1 MRGSMRKEAKI
12 GIFSTL
18 VILALIIN
26 MDNIFNS
33 ITGFFLSGF
42 IPGTHIVIPSMVM
55 FAIAVLAISTMIVLA
70 VRKHLPTKYVI
81 KLIRGKVILIDGKHI
96 RSYSA

>member
-1 MRGSMRKEAKI
+1 MRKEARI
-12 GIFSTL
+12 GIFTTL
-18 VILALIIN
+18 VILAIIAN
-26 MDNIFNS
+26 LDNIFNS

-42 IPGTHIVIPSMVM
+42 IPGTHIVIPSLVM
-55 FAIAVLAISTMIVLA
+55 FSVAILAISTMIVIA

-81 KLIRGKVILIDGKHI
+81 RLVHGKVIQIDGKHI

>member
-1 MRGSMRKEAKI
+1 MRKEAKI

-18 VILALIIN
+18 IILALIVS

-33 ITGFFLSGF
+33 LTGFFLSGF
-42 IPGTHIVIPSMVM
+42 IPGTHIVIPSMLM
-55 FAIAVLAISTMIVLA
+55 FGTAILAISTMIVLA
-70 VRKHLPTKYVI
+70 IRKHLPTKYVI
-81 KLIRGKVILIDGKHI
+81 KLIRGRAIQIDGKHI

>member
-1 MRGSMRKEAKI
+1 MRKEAKI

-18 VILALIIN
+18 IILALIVN

-33 ITGFFLSGF
+33 LTGFFLSGF
-42 IPGTHIVIPSMVM
+42 IPGTHIVIPSMMM
-55 FAIAVLAISTMIVLA
+55 FGIATLAISTMIVLA
-70 VRKHLPTKYVI
+70 IRKHLPTKYVI
-81 KLIRGKVILIDGKHI
+81 KLVRGKAIHIDGKHI

>member
-1 MRGSMRKEAKI
+1 MRKEAKI
-12 GIFSTL
+12 SIFITL
-18 VILALIIN
+18 VILALVIN

-33 ITGFFLSGF
+33 MAGFFLSGY
-42 IPGTHIVIPSMVM
+42 IPGTRIVIPSMIM
-55 FAIAVLAISTMIVLA
+55 FAVAVLAISTMIVIA

-81 KLIRGKVILIDGKHI
+81 KLIHGKTIKIDGKRI